1 MSWPIK
7 AFAHAINMALKP
19 GQTARSFS
27 ELRCTFGNRSIVPDT
42 SVFRW
47 KRIPRDPN
55 GEIANTFSAAP
66 DWTIEI
72 LSPEQ
77 SQTKVTK
84 NMLHCLNYG
93 TQMGW
98 LIDPDEKTVLVYLPK
113 QQPDAFDDLDQLLP
127 IPKFASE
134 L

>member
-1 MSWPIK
+1 
-7 AFAHAINMALKP
+7 
-19 GQTARSFS
+19 
-27 ELRCTFGNRSIVPDT
+27 
-42 SVFRW
+42 
-47 KRIPRDPN
+47 
-55 GEIANTFSAAP
+55 
-66 DWTIEI
+66 
-72 LSPEQ
+72 
-77 SQTKVTK
+77 
-84 NMLHCLNYG
+84 MLHCLNYG